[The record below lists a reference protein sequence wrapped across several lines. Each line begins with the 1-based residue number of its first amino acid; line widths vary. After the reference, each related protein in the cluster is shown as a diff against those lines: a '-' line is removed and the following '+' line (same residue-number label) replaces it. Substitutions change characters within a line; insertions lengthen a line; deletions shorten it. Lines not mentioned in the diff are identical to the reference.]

1 MLTNLS
7 NESKAALQVFFVLAI
22 IGASIAILLSL
33 GVTRSTSDNRLVYFE
48 VKASGG
54 YAIITLREGDEV
66 IIKSATETM
75 PWSKTLRIKSGTEVY
90 LTASN
95 PSQTGELSCR
105 ITLDK
110 VAWKLEK
117 INAPKDGVACAG
129 IVP

>member
-7 NESKAALQVFFVLAI
+7 NESKTTLQVFFVLAI

-33 GVTRSTSDNRLVYFE
+33 GVTRTTSDNRLVYFE

-54 YAIITLREGDEV
+54 YAIISLREGDEF
-66 IIKSATETM
+66 IKKSATETM
-75 PWSKTLRIKSGTEVY
+75 PWSKTIRIKSGTEVY

-110 VAWKLEK
+110 GAWKLEK

>member
-7 NESKAALQVFFVLAI
+7 NESKTTLQVFFVLAI

-33 GVTRSTSDNRLVYFE
+33 GVTRTTSDNRLVYFE

-54 YAIITLREGDEV
+54 YAIISLREGDEF
-66 IIKSATETM
+66 IKKSATETM
-75 PWSKTLRIKSGTEVY
+75 PWSKTIRIKSGTEVY

>member
-7 NESKAALQVFFVLAI
+7 NESKTALQVIFVLAI

-33 GVTRSTSDNRLVYFE
+33 GVTRTTSENRLVYFE

-54 YAIITLREGDEV
+54 YAIISLREGDEF
-66 IIKSATETM
+66 IKKSATETM
-75 PWSKTLRIKSGTEVY
+75 PWSRTLRIKSGTEVY

>member
-1 MLTNLS
+1 MFTNLS
-7 NESKAALQVFFVLAI
+7 NGMKTALQVIFVLI
-22 IGASIAILLSL
+22 LIGGATALLLSL
-33 GVTRSTSDNRLVYFE
+33 GVMRTSSDSRLVYFE

-54 YAIITLREGDEV
+54 YAIITLQAGDE
-66 IIKSATETM
+66 IISKPTTVTV
-75 PWSKTLRIKSGTEVY
+75 PWSKTVRIKSGTEVY

-110 VAWKLEK
+110 AAWKLEE
-117 INAPKDGVACAG
+117 NSAPKNGVACAG